1 MLASMDLSVLHTLNA
16 FLFHH
21 DGIEDPLLTFVNL
34 SEALFIAM
42 LLIVLAI
49 AYGPK
54 ARPWRRAGV
63 AAGLSAGLALG
74 IGQVLGNITDRARPF
89 VAHPGF
95 VHLFTHH
102 AADASFPSDHATAS
116 FAIAIALVLRR
127 RAWGIAV
134 LVAAAVLSVGRVALG
149 LHYPTD
155 VIGGALLGSAA
166 ALILWWA
173 PVRRYVDRTSDAAGR
188 MWDSIVT
195 RTLSFL
201 RPSAAHAGRENS

>member
-1 MLASMDLSVLHTLNA
+1 MLARMDLSVLHTLNA
-16 FLFHH
+16 FLFHN
-21 DGIEDPLLTFVNL
+21 DGIEDPLLTFVGL

-42 LLIVLAI
+42 LVIVLAI

-54 ARPWRRAGV
+54 GRPWRRAGV

-74 IGQVLGNITDRARPF
+74 IGQVVGQAVDRARPF

-95 VHLFTHH
+95 VHLFTRH

-116 FAIAIALVLRR
+116 FAIAIAIVLRR
-127 RAWGIAV
+127 RAWGITV
-134 LVAAAVLSVGRVALG
+134 LLAAAVLSVGRVALG

-166 ALILWWA
+166 ALLLWWA
-173 PVRRYVDRTSDAAGR
+173 PVRRYVDRLSDAAGR
-188 MWDSIVT
+188 LWDGIVS
-195 RTLSFL
+195 RTLSFV
-201 RPSAAHAGRENS
+201 RPSVQA